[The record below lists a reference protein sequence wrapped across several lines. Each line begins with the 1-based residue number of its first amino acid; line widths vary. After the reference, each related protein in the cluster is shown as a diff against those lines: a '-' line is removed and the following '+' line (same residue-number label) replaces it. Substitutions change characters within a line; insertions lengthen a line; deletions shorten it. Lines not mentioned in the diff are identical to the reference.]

1 MDRSEKA
8 ELTVLCMIYDGDEIL
23 LQNRIKD
30 SWKGYTLP
38 GGHVEPGESF
48 VNAVIREMKEETGL
62 DVFNPILCGIKQF
75 PINDGRY
82 IVLLY
87 KTNKFSGQLRSS
99 DEGEMKWIKRSE
111 IPLIPSVNDFDK
123 LLKVFDNDELSEFQY
138 VVRDN
143 KLIPLV
149 Y

>member
-1 MDRSEKA
+1 LDRSEKA

-87 KTNKFSGQLRSS
+87 KTDKFSGKLISS
-99 DEGEMKWIKRSE
+99 DEG
-111 IPLIPSVNDFDK
+111 
-123 LLKVFDNDELSEFQY
+123 
-138 VVRDN
+138 
-143 KLIPLV
+143 
-149 Y
+149 

>member
-1 MDRSEKA
+1 
-8 ELTVLCMIYDGDEIL
+8 MIYDGDEIL

-30 SWKGYTLP
+30 RWKGYALP

-62 DVFNPILCGIKQF
+62 DIFNPILCGIKQF

>member
-1 MDRSEKA
+1 MERSEKV

-30 SWKGYTLP
+30 RWKGYALP

-62 DVFNPILCGIKQF
+62 DIFNPILCGIKQF

-87 KTNKFSGQLRSS
+87 KTDKFSGKLISS

-111 IPLIPSVNDFDK
+111 VPSLPCVNDFDK

-138 VVRDN
+138 AVRDN